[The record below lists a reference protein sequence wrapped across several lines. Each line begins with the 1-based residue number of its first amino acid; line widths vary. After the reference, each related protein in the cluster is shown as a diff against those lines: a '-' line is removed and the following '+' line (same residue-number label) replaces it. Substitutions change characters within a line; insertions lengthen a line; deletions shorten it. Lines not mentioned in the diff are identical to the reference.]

1 MQNFQQVI
9 LLKCLFIESFV
20 SYLNFPVN
28 IDNLQSKT
36 DILVGVK
43 AEIGEPAFG
52 RPDCGRIEFFVNW

>member
-1 MQNFQQVI
+1 MGWLF
-9 LLKCLFIESFV
+9 KCYIEIVF
-20 SYLNFPVN
+20 N
-28 IDNLQSKT
+28 INHFQSKT